1 MTARDHP
8 GTPSAAGKDIF
19 VLGLDEGNRRVLEAM
34 PDAGRYRFHQVLS
47 VQELYGG
54 VLSFGAALIAAQ
66 QVLDGVDGP
75 IDAIV
80 GYWDFPVTALV
91 PLLRERYGLATY
103 PLRDVVMC
111 EHKYW
116 CRRIQAQVIEEYPPF
131 GLVDPH
137 RDQSPPQGL
146 RFPMWIKPVKSFSS
160 MLAFGVA
167 DHAAFADALGTIR
180 GGIARFGE
188 PFDALLAFLELPPE
202 IAAVGGQACVVEE
215 TLHGRQVTVE
225 GYRYQGT
232 VVIYGVIDSVCY
244 PNSPSFARYQYPA
257 SLPADVTAR
266 LSDISRTVVEAIGME
281 GMTFNIEYFWDP
293 DTDAI
298 GLLEINPRHSQSH
311 AALFAAV
318 DGMANHAVMLHLA
331 LDQEPQFPHRQGSY
345 PIAAKCFLRRFSD
358 GIVRRHPTREEI
370 DTIEDSVA
378 GTTINLVAHT
388 GDRLSHMHAQDSY
401 SYELAN
407 VYIGAADEAELN
419 AKFHHVS
426 TTLRYEIDDAPHED
440 HATQ

>member
-1 MTARDHP
+1 
-8 GTPSAAGKDIF
+8 
-19 VLGLDEGNRRVLEAM
+19 
-34 PDAGRYRFHQVLS
+34 
-47 VQELYGG
+47 
-54 VLSFGAALIAAQ
+54 
-66 QVLDGVDGP
+66 
-75 IDAIV
+75 
-80 GYWDFPVTALV
+80 
-91 PLLRERYGLATY
+91 
-103 PLRDVVMC
+103 
-111 EHKYW
+111 
-116 CRRIQAQVIEEYPPF
+116 
-131 GLVDPH
+131 
-137 RDQSPPQGL
+137 
-146 RFPMWIKPVKSFSS
+146 

-188 PFDALLAFLELPPE
+188 PFDALLAFVELPPE

-215 TLHGRQVTVE
+215 ALHGRQVTVE

-244 PNSPSFARYQYPA
+244 PNSPSFQRYQYPA
-257 SLPADVTAR
+257 ALPADVTAR
-266 LSDISRTVVEAIGME
+266 LSDISRTVVGAIGME

-345 PIAAKCFLRRFSD
+345 PMAAKCFLRRFSD

-370 DTIEDSVA
+370 DTIERSVA

-401 SYELAN
+401 SYELAH

-419 AKFHHVS
+419 TKFHYVS
-426 TTLRYEIDDAPHED
+426 TTLRYEIDDAPPREPPHPVRFKLTRLALLSSPPHLPRTTSETHRR
-440 HATQ
+440 HARQPKRMPPQPASPT